1 MKKSVKPSSEKK
13 SLSAKVSAKTVAK
26 LKSDVAQGIL
36 ADLNIIKETLLL
48 QKSEILN
55 RNLEFKTAQTTIEKC
70 PDEAD
75 STVQELNNN
84 ISIQLH
90 ERERK
95 SLYSIDKALSKF
107 AENTYGLCECCG
119 DLIGLKRLQARPLAV
134 FCIACMEE
142 TENASRHNSYMQ

>member
-1 MKKSVKPSSEKK
+1 MKKSVKQSQDKKATVTKAHSS
-13 SLSAKVSAKTVAK
+13 AH
-26 LKSDVAQGIL
+26 VAQDLL

-55 RNLEFKTAQTTIEKC
+55 RNQEFKTAQTAIEKC

-84 ISIQLH
+84 ISIHLH

-107 AENTYGLCECCG
+107 AENTYGLCESCG
-119 DLIGLKRLQARPLAV
+119 DLIGLKRLQARPLAI

-142 TENASRHNSYMQ
+142 SENSNKHNSYLQ

>member
-1 MKKSVKPSSEKK
+1 MKKSVKHSQEKK
-13 SLSAKVSAKTVAK
+13 GASVKNTRKSSAN
-26 LKSDVAQGIL
+26 VAQVIL
-36 ADLNIIKETLLL
+36 ADLSIIKETLLL

-55 RNLEFKTAQTTIEKC
+55 RNQEFKTAQTEIEKC

-75 STVQELNNN
+75 STVQELSNN
-84 ISIQLH
+84 ISIHLH

-107 AENTYGLCECCG
+107 ADNTYGLCESCG

-134 FCIACMEE
+134 FCISCMEE
-142 TENASRHNSYMQ
+142 SENSNRHNLYLQ

>member
-13 SLSAKVSAKTVAK
+13 SSSAKTSAK
-26 LKSDVAQGIL
+26 LKAEVAQDIL

-55 RNLEFKTAQTTIEKC
+55 RNLEFKNAQTTIEKC

-107 AENTYGLCECCG
+107 ADNTYGLCESCG

-142 TENASRHNSYMQ
+142 TENASRHNSYLQ